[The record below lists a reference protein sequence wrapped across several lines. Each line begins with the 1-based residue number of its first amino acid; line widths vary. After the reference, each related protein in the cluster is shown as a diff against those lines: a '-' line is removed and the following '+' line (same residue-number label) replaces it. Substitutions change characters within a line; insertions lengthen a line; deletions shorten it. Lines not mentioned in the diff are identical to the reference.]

1 MSEKLNQLRDQALA
15 SCIAEFDEK
24 IAKSVETFTEADVT
38 DEDIQCVKDKYRN
51 AYKNFFTTAF
61 DIAFQKE
68 LLAKLKENQ
77 KEEKNNSVE
86 IIEDEDL
93 NLSVTDE
100 DLQKLDNAN
109 TLVTIYRKVK
119 PPKCTLLLEKSL
131 KLQIDSVSKIKTNVN
146 GVESINPEEAEV
158 THDNL
163 SLELNQE
170 YSKLRGDIKEEL
182 DKLRRFESAAQI
194 LVGNQQIRQ
203 NNVVQEANDAKD
215 NSIQA

>member
-131 KLQIDSVSKIKTNVN
+131 KLQIGEYMYTFLDQYDSTVCKKNIYDMMTLKNVYIYFI
-146 GVESINPEEAEV
+146 V
-158 THDNL
+158 
-163 SLELNQE
+163 
-170 YSKLRGDIKEEL
+170 
-182 DKLRRFESAAQI
+182 
-194 LVGNQQIRQ
+194 QIR
-203 NNVVQEANDAKD
+203 
-215 NSIQA
+215 

>member
-1 MSEKLNQLRDQALA
+1 M
-15 SCIAEFDEK
+15 
-24 IAKSVETFTEADVT
+24 
-38 DEDIQCVKDKYRN
+38 
-51 AYKNFFTTAF
+51 
-61 DIAFQKE
+61 
-68 LLAKLKENQ
+68 
-77 KEEKNNSVE
+77 
-86 IIEDEDL
+86 
-93 NLSVTDE
+93 
-100 DLQKLDNAN
+100 
-109 TLVTIYRKVK
+109 
-119 PPKCTLLLEKSL
+119 
-131 KLQIDSVSKIKTNVN
+131 SKIKTNVN

-170 YSKLRGDIKEEL
+170 YSKLRGGIKEEL